1 MLRTAFRHISIALLF
16 SGSAIFLFSC
26 GSKPVEA
33 EHDDEGLMTDYSE
46 DLTISETEN
55 GRLRYV
61 VKTPLSES
69 YSLAREPYR
78 EFRRG
83 VDVVTYRSDSVG
95 GVDVTLTANYAIHYE
110 KRRLWEAKGNVVIR
124 KSDGREVYTQQLFWN
139 EKSGRVWSNVDTR
152 IVEEGGRGSYVVEGF
167 ESDDRFRELS
177 FRKIK
182 GRMLLN
188 VEPTQQDDSV
198 RRESARR
205 DSVRKAMERQSR
217 ELPAGGDKK
226 PVPKIT
232 VPSSLN
238 ASGALRKEDDK
249 PQPPRSPEV
258 KKIRKL

>member
-1 MLRTAFRHISIALLF
+1 MLRSTFRHIPIALLLT
-16 SGSAIFLFSC
+16 GSAIFLFSC
-26 GSKPVEA
+26 GSKPAEA
-33 EHDDEGLMTDYSE
+33 EHDDESLMTDYSE

-69 YSLAREPYR
+69 YTLAREPYR

-110 KRRLWEAKGNVVIR
+110 KRRLWEAKGNVVIK

-139 EKSGRVWSNVDTR
+139 EKTGRVWSNVDTR

-188 VEPTQQDDSV
+188 VEPTQQSDSA

-205 DSVRKAMERQSR
+205 DSVRKAQES
-217 ELPAGGDKK
+217 D
-226 PVPKIT
+226 
-232 VPSSLN
+232 
-238 ASGALRKEDDK
+238 RKERLRNVGGKPNPPAARSDDK
-249 PQPPRSPEV
+249 PQPLRRRPEA
-258 KKIRKL
+258 KEIRKKL

>member
-26 GSKPVEA
+26 GSKPAEA

-46 DLTISETEN
+46 DLTVSETEN
-55 GRLRYV
+55 GVLRYV
-61 VKTPLSES
+61 VKAPLSES

-95 GVDVTLTANYAIHYE
+95 GVDVTLTADYAIHYE

-139 EKSGRVWSNVDTR
+139 EKTGRVWSNVDTR

-167 ESDDRFRELS
+167 ESDDRFRDLS

-188 VEPTQQDDSV
+188 VEPTRQNDST

-205 DSVRKAMERQSR
+205 DSMRREMDRERR
-217 ELPAGGDKK
+217 ERAESMDNG
-226 PVPKIT
+226 T
-232 VPSSLN
+232 
-238 ASGALRKEDDK
+238 K
-249 PQPPRSPEV
+249 PQTEPVVRPNAPGRIRRAGDRSEPFRMQEF
-258 KKIRKL
+258 KEIRKN